1 LPRWKPTRPRPATR
15 TTPPASSGSTE
26 SRGEGAWE
34 EEINP
39 MGVTIHFE
47 GRLKHPKAYPLL
59 LDALQEYATKNNWPV
74 VQIPEEHR
82 TLRRVRDEKDW
93 DYSGLTF
100 GLELQPSEN
109 ADPLRFEF
117 DKDYFVQEFIKTQF
131 AGPELHIEVINL
143 FRLIQPYFD
152 KLDICDEGD
161 FWETSDA
168 KLLVEHI
175 ENCDRALQKMLAEN
189 PKAKGPVRLPT
200 GRIVDYM
207 S

>member
-1 LPRWKPTRPRPATR
+1 
-15 TTPPASSGSTE
+15 
-26 SRGEGAWE
+26 
-34 EEINP
+34 

-59 LDALQEYATKNNWPV
+59 LDALNEYAANHNWPV
-74 VQIPEEHR
+74 MQIREEHR
-82 TLRRVRDEKDW
+82 TLHRVRDEKDW
-93 DYSGLTF
+93 EYSGLTF

-109 ADPLRFEF
+109 SDPLRFEF

-131 AGPELHIEVINL
+131 AGSELHIEVINL

-152 KLDICDEGD
+152 KLDICGEGD
-161 FWETSDA
+161 FWETSDE
-168 KLLVEHI
+168 KLLTEHI
-175 ENCDRALQKMLAEN
+175 ENCDRALQKMLVEN
-189 PKAKGPVRLPT
+189 PKAKGPVRLPD